1 MRYCTASNTTWTTIL
16 IKPEQKVWRYG
27 LKPALDKVPRLEYE
41 RIELRTGSNGTP
53 DVYISFNGS
62 IWVENKHV
70 VPKNIRGVDTLDLRG
85 WRKGQRS
92 WAKRHMGCGANTWLF
107 LGGKGGYFLAAP
119 ELCWDLDILP
129 LDHAAI
135 RGRWMRQV
143 DPREL
148 IDILCSRN
156 T

>member
-1 MRYCTASNTTWTTIL
+1 M
-16 IKPEQKVWRYG
+16 KPEQRVWHYG

-53 DVYISFNGS
+53 DVYLSYGGS
-62 IWVENKHV
+62 VWIENKYNGA
-70 VPKNIRGVDTLDLRG
+70 KDYLDLSG

-107 LGGKGGYFLAAP
+107 IGGKGGYFLVAP
-119 ELCWDLDILP
+119 ELCWDLGRLP
-129 LDHAAI
+129 LDHPSVKA
-135 RGRWMRQV
+135 RWPSSI
-143 DPREL
+143 DHREL
-148 IDILCSRN
+148 ISVLHSRN